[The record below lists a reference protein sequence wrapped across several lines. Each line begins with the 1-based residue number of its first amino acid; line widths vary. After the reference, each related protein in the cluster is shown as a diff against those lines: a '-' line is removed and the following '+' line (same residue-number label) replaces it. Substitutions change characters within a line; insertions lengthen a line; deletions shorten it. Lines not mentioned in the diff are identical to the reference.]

1 MNSKANYDQA
11 LSELEADEQKKAKKA
26 KREEKKF
33 YGGGKRGRMIRK
45 MKKNGHRVNN
55 ENKIKEAERAKRQAD
70 IDAKKEKAASK
81 RRAQK
86 ERLRAIARRD
96 ADAAEA
102 FERKRREA
110 EEEEDMSGLHISSR
124 ILLSKAARSISTG
137 GVRKCSSYLLG
148 CLLLACALGEEIR
161 IHLSERFI
169 YFIALR
175 ISHCS
180 AIT

>member
-11 LSELEADEQKKAKKA
+11 LSELKADEQKKAKKA

-55 ENKIKEAERAKRQAD
+55 ENKIKEAERAKRQTD

-102 FERKRREA
+102 F
-110 EEEEDMSGLHISSR
+110 
-124 ILLSKAARSISTG
+124 
-137 GVRKCSSYLLG
+137 
-148 CLLLACALGEEIR
+148 
-161 IHLSERFI
+161 
-169 YFIALR
+169 
-175 ISHCS
+175 
-180 AIT
+180 